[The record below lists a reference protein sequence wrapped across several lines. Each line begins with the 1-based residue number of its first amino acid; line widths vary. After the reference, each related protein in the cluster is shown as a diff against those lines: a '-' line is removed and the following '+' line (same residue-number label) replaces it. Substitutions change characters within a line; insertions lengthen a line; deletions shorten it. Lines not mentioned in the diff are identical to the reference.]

1 MNFKEKAKKILEYY
15 DEYTWRKDLNDLTPK
30 DRLKTLIEIAE
41 FVEPKLQRQEIK
53 SDSNEITI
61 KIIRE

>member
-1 MNFKEKAKKILEYY
+1 MNFKERAKKILEYY
-15 DEYTWRKDLNDLTPK
+15 DEYSWRKDLNELNPK

-41 FVEPKLQRQEIK
+41 FVDPKLQRQEIK

-61 KIIRE
+61 KIVRE